1 MEQWT
6 GSKLEK
12 DYVKTIYCHSAYF
25 TYMQSTSLKMMGLL
39 NPKLESRFPGE
50 INIKNLRYADD
61 TSLMAESEVELKS
74 LLLRV
79 KDETGKAGLKT
90 QHLKNEAHAVQS
102 HCVCACMH
110 AKLLQSSPTL

>member
-1 MEQWT
+1 MEQRT

-74 LLLRV
+74 LLMRV

-90 QHLKNEAHAVQS
+90 QHLKNEDHAVQS
-102 HCVCACMH
+102 HCVCACMN
-110 AKLLQSSPTL
+110 AC